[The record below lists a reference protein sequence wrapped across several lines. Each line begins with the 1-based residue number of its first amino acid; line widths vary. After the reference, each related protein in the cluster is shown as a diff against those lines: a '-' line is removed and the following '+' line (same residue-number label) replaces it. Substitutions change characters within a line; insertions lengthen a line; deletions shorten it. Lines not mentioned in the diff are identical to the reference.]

1 MPRPTTLPAPW
12 LSLARKLGGVQCLAD
27 AMGVTPRT
35 INRWAKGEMWMS
47 GSARVLFLALCREHK
62 IATQPHNLP
71 SELTSSPP

>member
-12 LSLARKLGGVQCLAD
+12 LSLARKLGGVGALAV

-35 INRWAKGEMWMS
+35 INRWAKCEMWMS

-71 SELTSSPP
+71 SEVNHATP